1 MAFADSR
8 HYAVWT
14 GKFGRAMKLQERT
27 PTMQLNIS
35 DTPSTSLRL
44 PFLNL
49 RWGGIFAGL
58 SVGIAT
64 NLLLLL
70 VGVSIGLGVF
80 DVNKMG
86 SSSNTGSIA
95 AMVWNVVTMII
106 AAFVGG
112 YVAARSAGMHRS
124 SDGVLHG
131 AVSWGVTMLV
141 SAIMASTA
149 ISSAF
154 GSLFSMGISTGAAS
168 NANPTAAR
176 EITSRV
182 QAGDRQAAVDSLRTR
197 LGMSADQAGKVVDQA
212 LIAAGHPE
220 SASPAG
226 REEAEQASKTAATIT
241 SSLSAAVVLS
251 LLAAIGG
258 GLLGAR
264 GTRRS
269 MGHIEKRTT
278 TTGEEITGL

>member
-1 MAFADSR
+1 
-8 HYAVWT
+8 
-14 GKFGRAMKLQERT
+14 
-27 PTMQLNIS
+27 MQLNNIS
-35 DTPSTSLRL
+35 DTPTSVMRL

-58 SVGIAT
+58 SVGIAC

-80 DVNKMG
+80 DVNKVG
-86 SSSNTGSIA
+86 QPGHTASIA
-95 AMVWNVVTMII
+95 AMVWNVVCMII

-141 SAIMASTA
+141 SMLLATSATSAVFGTMFASASGIASNVAGNVTGTGGGA
-149 ISSAF
+149 SS
-154 GSLFSMGISTGAAS
+154 GAAKEV
-168 NANPTAAR
+168 ATQ
-176 EITSRV
+176 I

-197 LGMSADQAGKVVDQA
+197 LGLSNDQAGRVVDQA

-220 SASPAG
+220 AASPAG
-226 REEAEQASKTAATIT
+226 RDEAEQAAKTAATVS

-251 LLAAIGG
+251 LIAAIGG

-269 MGHIEKRTT
+269 MGHIEKRHMQVQ
-278 TTGEEITGL
+278 

>member
-1 MAFADSR
+1 M
-8 HYAVWT
+8 
-14 GKFGRAMKLQERT
+14 GRKAQPAIKPDQRKD
-27 PTMQLNIS
+27 PAMQLNLS
-35 DTPSTSLRL
+35 DTTTTTSRL

-86 SSSNTGSIA
+86 EPGHTASIA
-95 AMVWNVVTMII
+95 AMVWNVACMII

-112 YVAARSAGMHRS
+112 YVAARAAGMHRS
-124 SDGVLHG
+124 SDGILHG
-131 AVSWGVTMLV
+131 AVSWGVTMMVSMLLATSAT
-141 SAIMASTA
+141 SAIFGAA
-149 ISSAF
+149 FSSA
-154 GSLFSMGISTGAAS
+154 SGIAS
-168 NANPTAAR
+168 NMAGGSSTSAAR
-176 EITSRV
+176 DVASQIQS
-182 QAGDRQAAVDSLRTR
+182 GDRQAAVDALRSR
-197 LGMSADQAGKVVDQA
+197 LGFSSDQAGRVVDQA

-226 REEAEQASKTAATIT
+226 REEAEQAAKTAATVS

-269 MGHIEKRTT
+269 MGHLEKRHMQI
-278 TTGEEITGL
+278 E

>member
-1 MAFADSR
+1 
-8 HYAVWT
+8 
-14 GKFGRAMKLQERT
+14 
-27 PTMQLNIS
+27 MQLNIS
-35 DTPSTSLRL
+35 DTPSTSFRI

-49 RWGGIFAGL
+49 RWSGIFAGL

-86 SSSNTGSIA
+86 SSSNTASIA
-95 AMVWNVVTMII
+95 AVIWNIACMVV

-112 YVAARSAGMHRS
+112 YVAARAAGMHRS
-124 SDGVLHG
+124 SDGILHG
-131 AVSWGVTMLV
+131 AVSWGMTMLV
-141 SAIMASTA
+141 SAFLATSAASA
-149 ISSAF
+149 AF
-154 GSLFSMGISTGAAS
+154 GSLFSMGMSSGA
-168 NANPTAAR
+168 PQAAQSAMQGGGGSAAK
-176 EITSRV
+176 EAMSSI
-182 QAGDRQAAVDSLRTR
+182 QQGDRQAAVDSLRTR
-197 LGMSADQAGKVVDQA
+197 LGISADQAGRVVDQA

-226 REEAEQASKTAATIT
+226 REDAEQAAKTAATIT

-269 MGHIEKRTT
+269 MGHIEKRQVQTDEL
-278 TTGEEITGL
+278 TGTHL

>member
-1 MAFADSR
+1 
-8 HYAVWT
+8 
-14 GKFGRAMKLQERT
+14 
-27 PTMQLNIS
+27 MQLNLS
-35 DTPSTSLRL
+35 DTPTNTMRL

-58 SVGIAT
+58 SVGIAC

-80 DVNKMG
+80 DVNKMATPG
-86 SSSNTGSIA
+86 NAGSIA
-95 AMVWNVVTMII
+95 AMIWNIVTMIV

-112 YVAARSAGMHRS
+112 YVAARSSGMHRA

-131 AVSWGVTMLV
+131 AVAWGVTMLL
-141 SAIMASTA
+141 SAFMATSA
-149 ISSAF
+149 ASSAF
-154 GSLFSMGISTGAAS
+154 GSLFSMGMSS
-168 NANPTAAR
+168 NVNPTAAR
-176 EITSRV
+176 EAASRL

-197 LGMSADQAGKVVDQA
+197 LGLSSDEAGRVVDQA

-220 SASPAG
+220 AASPAG

-269 MGHIEKRTT
+269 MGHIEKRHTQ
-278 TTGEEITGL
+278 TGELSGL

>member
-1 MAFADSR
+1 
-8 HYAVWT
+8 
-14 GKFGRAMKLQERT
+14 
-27 PTMQLNIS
+27 MQLNLS
-35 DTPSTSLRL
+35 DTPTNTVRM

-58 SVGIAT
+58 SVGIAC

-80 DVNKMG
+80 DVNKVG
-86 SSSNTGSIA
+86 TPGNTASIA
-95 AMVWNVVTMII
+95 AMIWNVTCMII

-112 YVAARSAGMHRS
+112 YVAARAAGMHRS

-141 SAIMASTA
+141 SMLLAASA
-149 ISSAF
+149 ASAAFGALFSSGLAGGISSMSS
-154 GSLFSMGISTGAAS
+154 GGGNAAAT
-168 NANPTAAR
+168 N
-176 EITSRV
+176 EVMSRV
-182 QAGDRQAAVDSLRTR
+182 QTGDRQAAVDSLRTR
-197 LGMSADQAGKVVDQA
+197 LGLSSDQAGRVVDQA
-212 LIAAGHPE
+212 LIASGHPE
-220 SASPAG
+220 SASQQG
-226 REEAEQASKTAATIT
+226 RDEAEQAARTAATVS

-251 LLAAIGG
+251 LIAAIGG

-269 MGHIEKRTT
+269 MGHIEKRHIQTDEL
-278 TTGEEITGL
+278 TGTQL

>member
-1 MAFADSR
+1 
-8 HYAVWT
+8 
-14 GKFGRAMKLQERT
+14 
-27 PTMQLNIS
+27 MQLNLS
-35 DTPSTSLRL
+35 DTPTPVMRT

-58 SVGIAT
+58 SVGIAC

-80 DVNKMG
+80 DVNKMAEPG
-86 SSSNTGSIA
+86 HTASIA
-95 AMVWNVVTMII
+95 AMVWNVACMII

-112 YVAARSAGMHRS
+112 YVAARAAGMHRS

-131 AVSWGVTMLV
+131 AVSWGATMLV
-141 SAIMASTA
+141 SMFLAAYA
-149 ISSAF
+149 SSAVF
-154 GSLFSMGISTGAAS
+154 GSMFSSVSGIAGNMAGTGATGG
-168 NANPTAAR
+168 NAGGAAK
-176 EITSRV
+176 EVATQI

-197 LGMSADQAGKVVDQA
+197 LGLSSDQAGKVVDQA
-212 LIAAGHPE
+212 LIASGHPE

-226 REEAEQASKTAATIT
+226 REAADQAAKTAATVS

-251 LLAAIGG
+251 LIAAIGG

-264 GTRRS
+264 GTRRT
-269 MGHIEKRTT
+269 MGHIEKRHVQQ
-278 TTGEEITGL
+278 EELSRM